1 MSEVVWVE
9 THDEFLEH
17 ISEGRVVVDFS
28 APAWCQ
34 PCIKFAPIYDRVAS
48 EVEDV
53 KFLAVDID
61 NAPWAT
67 SEYQIRSV
75 PTVMLFEDGAY
86 VRNLKTGPALAF
98 KNQLEG

>member
-9 THDEFLEH
+9 NHDDFLEH

-28 APAWCQ
+28 APAWCG
-34 PCIKFAPIYDRVAS
+34 PCIKFAPIYDRVA
-48 EVEDV
+48 EETDDV

-61 NAPWAT
+61 KAPWVVE
-67 SEYQIRSV
+67 EYGVRSV
-75 PTVMLFEDGAY
+75 PTVMLFEDGTY
-86 VRNLKTGPALAF
+86 IRNLKTGPALAF